1 MKQSL
6 MNVAQKCRN
15 TARNAWAK
23 TTAGATAAGAMVM
36 SGSAFA
42 QDGLGAAALAEVSNI
57 RTDVA
62 AILAVLVGVVFLL
75 VAWSY
80 FKRTK

>member
-1 MKQSL
+1 M
-6 MNVAQKCRN
+6 QKIKN
-15 TARNAWAK
+15 AARTAWARA
-23 TTAGATAAGAMVM
+23 TAGATAAGATLATGMAM
-36 SGSAFA
+36 A
-42 QDGLGAAALAEVSNI
+42 QDGLGASALTEVSGI
-57 RTDVA
+57 RADVA

>member
-1 MKQSL
+1 MQKMK
-6 MNVAQKCRN
+6 NA
-15 TARNAWAK
+15 ARNAWAR
-23 TTAGATAAGAMVM
+23 TTAGVTAVGATLATGMAM
-36 SGSAFA
+36 A
-42 QDGLGAAALAEVSNI
+42 QDSLGANALSEVSGI
-57 RTDVA
+57 RADVA

>member
-1 MKQSL
+1 MMQSMKS
-6 MNVAQKCRN
+6 VAQKCRN

-23 TTAGATAAGAMVM
+23 TTAGATAAGAMAM